1 MFTTIAWGAVGRGQF
16 LWSLIIGEHGFNL
29 IIKCPFNFPPH
40 IMQFRHVHTPDLSP
54 NGEKIPWTLIRSF
67 WISNSEK
74 ETFLIESGLFD
85 VALFKF
91 PFHKAS
97 NQDLVD
103 SVQSKNFRTTFSVLA
118 QPTFKMSDES
128 GSLSLLFVTIYFKYH
143 SCIHS
148 PNFIH
153 YISK

>member
-74 ETFLIESGLFD
+74 EPFLIESVLFD

-97 NQDLVD
+97 NQDLGN
-103 SVQSKNFRTTFSVLA
+103 SVQSKTLELQFLSWLNPPSKWV
-118 QPTFKMSDES
+118 MS
-128 GSLSLLFVTIYFKYH
+128 LVQCLFFLLQFTSNI
-143 SCIHS
+143 IHA
-148 PNFIH
+148 FIH
-153 YISK
+153 QISFSISK